1 MQHRPAQPPPAE
13 EVVKMST
20 KSLVWSL
27 ITALVLFIASNAL
40 YVIKETE
47 KGVLLKFG
55 QVVNPD
61 IKPGLHIKVPFVNN
75 VRKFDGR
82 VLTVD
87 AQAERFLTLEK
98 KALIVDSFAKFKV
111 VDTARFYT
119 ATNGEIQRAMGLL
132 AQRINDGLR
141 NQVGI
146 RTIQEVVS
154 GERDELMR
162 NITLELNKLANEELG
177 VVVLDV
183 RVKKIDLPPDVS
195 DSVYRRMNAEREK
208 EAREHRAQGQELAEG
223 IRAAADREATVIL
236 SEAYRDAETIR
247 GEGDAEA
254 TRIYASAFGNDPEF
268 YSFTRSL
275 RAYQDSFQGAGDIL
289 LLKPDSDFFKY
300 LKSPDGD

>member
-1 MQHRPAQPPPAE
+1 
-13 EVVKMST
+13 MST
-20 KSLVWSL
+20 KSLVWSVL
-27 ITALVLFIASNAL
+27 TALVLMILNNTL

-47 KGVLLKFG
+47 KGVLLRFG
-55 QVVNPD
+55 EVVNPD
-61 IKPGLHIKVPFVNN
+61 IQPGLHVKFPFVNN

-87 AQAERFLTLEK
+87 AQAERFLTQEK
-98 KALIVDSFAKFKV
+98 KALVVDSFAKFRV
-111 VDTARFYT
+111 IDTARFYT
-119 ATNGEIQRAMGLL
+119 ATNGEVQRAMGLL

-141 NQVGI
+141 NEVGI

-154 GERDELMR
+154 GERDQLMR
-162 NITLELNKLANEELG
+162 NITLDLNKVAATELG
-177 VVVLDV
+177 VEVVDV

-208 EAREHRAQGQELAEG
+208 EAREHRSQGQELAEG
-223 IRAAADREATVIL
+223 IRAAADREVTVIL

-247 GEGDAEA
+247 GTGDAEA
-254 TRIYASAFGNDPEF
+254 TRIYAEAFGSDQEF

-275 RAYQDSFQGAGDIL
+275 RAYQDSFQGSGDIL

-300 LKSPDGD
+300 LKNPEGQK